1 MSKAGAMVIIMCLL
15 GREHKIDIDALPWG
29 EEDVE
34 AGFDTVVE
42 AVGVRMAE
50 GRTRDG
56 GVLPGEGD
64 GGEIVDGKGEE
75 MVRAKL
81 VDGVWIK
88 EEEEEED
95 HFSRSIH
102 MYRGERTFIGVHRK

>member
-1 MSKAGAMVIIMCLL
+1 MSKAGAMVIVMCLL
-15 GREHKIDIDALPWG
+15 GKEKQIDVEALPWG

-34 AGFDTVVE
+34 QGFDTVIE

-50 GRTRDG
+50 GKTRDG
-56 GVLPGEGD
+56 GTLPGEGD
-64 GGEIVDGKGEE
+64 EGEE
-75 MVRAKL
+75 KMVRAKL

-88 EEEEEED
+88 EEEEDED

-102 MYRGERTFIGVHRK
+102 MYRGERTFIGVHR